1 MYLDKE
7 NEFSDAQAVT
17 ATAISENVIDL
28 GATNTLKDIGAG
40 EEVWLVVRTRT
51 AATDATSDATL
62 AVSLESD
69 STADLATSPTTH
81 FTTSALA
88 FSAFSPAGP
97 VLPAVRLPL
106 GDYARDRKGVVGGQE
121 GSEGLD
127 IRGR

>member
-51 AATDATSDATL
+51 PATDATSDATPP
-62 AVSLESD
+62 VSLESD
-69 STADLATSPTTH
+69 SKAHLATPPTTH
-81 FTTSALA
+81 FTPPALA
-88 FSAFSPAGP
+88 FTAFSPAAP
-97 VLPAVRLPL
+97 VLAALRPPL
-106 GDYARDRKGVVGGQE
+106 GASDRHPGAA
-121 GSEGLD
+121 
-127 IRGR
+127 